1 MAEIN
6 KRYFLDLEGLTSVW
20 NKIKSTFASKDE
32 LSEVDNKFNNVTGEV
47 NGIKSSIE
55 TLETN
60 IEQVQSIALSHAPIE
75 VNYYSEA
82 VAASNNLSV
91 GTLIN
96 VKSSDLNEDGGESGY
111 LAGIYV
117 VTGAGT
123 IEYLSTTD
131 GDADADSIT
140 ALTGKVKEIENTY
153 VKGIAI
159 KSGDSTL
166 ADLQPTNNVLI
177 VQRDDELDINSDSVN
192 ALTHR
197 AVAAKFRDFAGQLSA
212 IPKFKIVVVD
222 ELPTREISTSTIYLV
237 KNNSDSYNNLFTEYI
252 YVETTKD
259 NPETTDV
266 NESAYSWEKLGEQII
281 NIDNLVSFTDLNQ
294 TLANYVKSSD
304 FNELLNNV
312 KSEILTEV
320 SNKYSTK
327 EDLNNVNTAIDELEA
342 SIKGVEDSLESYV
355 TKAELTQSYLS
366 KQEASEL
373 YLTEDDLNIKGF
385 ATENSILTSIQE
397 GTIGETIAISE
408 EQIENLIK

>member
-60 IEQVQSIALSHAPIE
+60 IEQVQAIALSHAPIE

-153 VKGIAI
+153 IKGIAI
-159 KSGDSTL
+159 KSGDSVL

-237 KNNSDSYNNLFTEYI
+237 KNNSDSDNNLFTEYI

-266 NESAYSWEKLGEQII
+266 NESAYSWEKLGEQVI

-327 EDLNNVNTAIDELEA
+327 EDLNRVNTAIDELET

-355 TKAELTQSYLS
+355 TKVELTQSYLS